1 MSSPRQFQTRDRRP
15 NRMDSHSTIQVD
27 RLAELIRDIPDFPK
41 PGILYRDIST
51 LLKDP
56 CGLRAAVAA
65 MAAPF
70 EPSKVDMVVGVEAR
84 GFILGAPIAVS
95 LDCGFVPVR
104 KSGKLP
110 AAVVGEEYELEYG
123 TAAVEIHRDALKPGD
138 RVLVV
143 DDVLATGGTMAASCR
158 LLEQLEADIAA
169 ACFLV
174 ELNALRGRDRLAQ
187 YRVESVIQ
195 YRD

>member
-1 MSSPRQFQTRDRRP
+1 MSSPRQLQARDRRP
-15 NRMDSHSTIQVD
+15 NRMDDSTIQAD

-56 CGLRAAVAA
+56 CGLRAAVVA

-70 EPSKVDMVVGVEAR
+70 EPSAIDMVVGVEAR

-158 LLEQLEADIAA
+158 LLEQLEADITA

>member
-1 MSSPRQFQTRDRRP
+1 
-15 NRMDSHSTIQVD
+15 MDSGRKIQVD
-27 RLAELIRDIPDFPK
+27 QLAGLIRDIPDFPK

-56 CGLRAAVAA
+56 CGLRAAVVA

-70 EPSKVDMVVGVEAR
+70 EPSAIDMVVGVEAR